1 MQDLFRVQINF
12 MFRISPM
19 QNAAVEEDDKVSE
32 TKIKTLRKM
41 SVVSLAKFITFWC
54 SIISLLVNFL
64 RKSQNKR
71 QVKKN

>member
-41 SVVSLAKFITFWC
+41 SVVSLAKFITF
-54 SIISLLVNFL
+54 
-64 RKSQNKR
+64 
-71 QVKKN
+71 